1 MKRANL
7 IHQRVSSI
15 PFLTR
20 TSRTETK
27 SWPIKA
33 RVASKQW
40 KTERRPCRKI
50 QRRLGTILLK
60 DSGTMTPDE
69 EEAEGAVV
77 AEAAVVVAT
86 ITIKEG
92 AATITADEVATK
104 TIGVGAMMAFTTA
117 KAAAS
122 TTATVSRVDGATLGP
137 VGVATVAG
145 RSRDRVE
152 RHSLRKILEVAKI
165 SEVDA

>member
-1 MKRANL
+1 MRRANQ
-7 IHQRVSSI
+7 IRQRVSSI

-33 RVASKQW
+33 KVASRQW
-40 KTERRPCRKI
+40 KTERKPCRKI

-60 DSGTMTPDE
+60 DSGTMTLDE

-77 AEAAVVVAT
+77 AEAAVVGAT

-104 TIGVGAMMAFTTA
+104 TIGVEAMMAFTTA
-117 KAAAS
+117 KAVAS
-122 TTATVSRVDGATLGP
+122 TTAMVSRVDGATLGP
-137 VGVATVAG
+137 VGVAMEAD
-145 RSRDRVE
+145 RSRDKAE
-152 RHSLRKILEVAKI
+152 RLSLRKILEVAKI